1 MDRLTH
7 AALAVLLGLAVFG
20 CSDDDS
26 SAPTTTTT
34 TEPSGDHT
42 PTTQAPETGGI
53 EVPDIP
59 GTFPAAIP
67 SLGFGIAVP
76 EGWQATVLTGEA
88 IERLEAAT
96 LTQPSFVEAAKNV
109 FASGAVFYAAGVDDE
124 GRVGE
129 LKVDVQEDADA
140 SPEAIAALAAAVAE
154 SGRVE
159 DATIVDDL
167 DAGRVR
173 VDYRLPAF
181 GDAEGEDPDD
191 PHGGIETIGSQIFV
205 PDGDRVWSFIVTSE
219 DQASQDALLA
229 IFEASITF

>member
-1 MDRLTH
+1 MDRLTR
-7 AALAVLLGLAVFG
+7 AALAALLCLVALA

-26 SAPTTTTT
+26 PSAATTTTT
-34 TEPSGDHT
+34 APVGDHT

-53 EVPDIP
+53 EVPEIP

-76 EGWQATVLTGEA
+76 QGWQATVLTDEA

-140 SPEAIAALAAAVAE
+140 SVEAIAALAAAVAE

-167 DAGRVR
+167 DGGRVR
-173 VDYRLPAF
+173 VDYRLPATGAVE
-181 GDAEGEDPDD
+181 GDDPDD
-191 PHGGIETIGSQIFV
+191 PSGAIETIGSQIFV